1 MPRGI
6 PNSTLVKDE
15 VVQMETKSPETQSQ
29 TLQNGPIEASDE
41 LCVVTRS
48 FQGTRRYEPGEA
60 FEMEHGRRRDL
71 LVRDRRIRDLER
83 GEDIYRCACGRL
95 WSGEERA
102 RSHCS

>member
-1 MPRGI
+1 MPREI
-6 PNSTLVKDE
+6 SSTLVKNE
-15 VVQMETKSPETQSQ
+15 APQTEKTQPS
-29 TLQNGPIEASDE
+29 QNGPIDANDS

-60 FEMEHGRRRDL
+60 FEMELGRRRDL

-83 GEDIYRCACGRL
+83 GEEIYRCACGRL

-102 RSHCS
+102 LSHCS